1 MPYFIPTDTTKTLL
15 CYNGEKCSV
24 DSPAFLDGYLADKA
38 MANPDFTDVIE
49 AAPVKKT
56 RKKRVSKK

>member
-1 MPYFIPTDTTKTLL
+1 MPYFIPSDPTKGAIL
-15 CYNGEKCSV
+15 CYGSGKCSV
-24 DSPAFLDGYLADKA
+24 DKPVFLDGYLADKA

-49 AAPVKKT
+49 APVKKT

>member
-1 MPYFIPTDTTKTLL
+1 MPYFIPTNPKDTVL
-15 CYNGEKCSV
+15 CYNGEKCSADKPV
-24 DSPAFLDGYLADKA
+24 FLDGHLADKA

-49 AAPVKKT
+49 AKPVKKP